1 MEIFKISDSYV
12 TSAIDY
18 ILHRLQ
24 SGQEAT
30 NEKKDLEHEI
40 EKCVQRLDRAEQL
53 TSGLEE
59 ENVR

>member
-1 MEIFKISDSYV
+1 MP
-12 TSAIDY
+12 ADY
-18 ILHRLQ
+18 ILHHLQ